1 MATDTISAMEKTVM
15 GKKIKLSWLLAFY
28 GDMLTDNQREMARLH
43 WEEDFSLAEIAS
55 QFSVSRQSVFDTV
68 NRTEKQLTALEE
80 KLGLLKRFQ
89 KMEQGLRAC
98 QAELSQV
105 RATEES
111 AGHLTEARR
120 WIDELLNQE
129 EA

>member
-1 MATDTISAMEKTVM
+1 MAKEAFSTMEKKVT
-15 GKKIKLSWLLAFY
+15 LSWLLAFY

-43 WEEDFSLAEIAS
+43 WEEDCSLAEIAG
-55 QFSVSRQSVFDTV
+55 QFSVSRQSVHDTL

-80 KLGLLKRFQ
+80 KLGLLEKFR
-89 KMEQGLRAC
+89 KMETGLRAC
-98 QAELSQV
+98 KAALSQV

-111 AGHLTEARR
+111 AGHLAEARR

>member
-1 MATDTISAMEKTVM
+1 MATDTLSAMKKTLMEKKVM
-15 GKKIKLSWLLAFY
+15 LSWLLAFY
-28 GDMLTDNQREMARLH
+28 GDMLTENQREMARLH

-55 QFSVSRQSVFDTV
+55 QFSVSRQSVHDTV

-80 KLGLLKRFQ
+80 KLGLLNRFQ
-89 KMEQGLRAC
+89 KMEAGLRAC
-98 QAELSQV
+98 QAELSKV

-111 AGHLTEARR
+111 AEHLTEARR

>member
-1 MATDTISAMEKTVM
+1 MATDTISMMEKKVT
-15 GKKIKLSWLLAFY
+15 LSWLLAFY
-28 GDMLTDNQREMARLH
+28 GDLLTENQREMARLH

-55 QFSVSRQSVFDTV
+55 QFSVSRQSVHDTV

-80 KLGLLKRFQ
+80 KLGLLGRFQ
-89 KMEQGLRAC
+89 KMEQGLRDC

-111 AGHLTEARR
+111 AGHLAEARR

>member
-1 MATDTISAMEKTVM
+1 MAKEAFSAMEKKVT
-15 GKKIKLSWLLAFY
+15 LSWLLAFY

-43 WEEDFSLAEIAS
+43 WEEDCSLAEIAG
-55 QFSVSRQSVFDTV
+55 QFSVSRQSVHDTL

-80 KLGLLKRFQ
+80 KLGLLEKFR
-89 KMEQGLRAC
+89 KMETGLRAC
-98 QAELSQV
+98 KAALSQV

-111 AGHLTEARR
+111 AEHLTEARR

>member
-1 MATDTISAMEKTVM
+1 MAADTISDIKKTVM
-15 GKKIKLSWLLAFY
+15 GKKVTLSWLLAFY

-105 RATEES
+105 RAADGT

>member
-1 MATDTISAMEKTVM
+1 MAKEAFSTMEKKVT
-15 GKKIKLSWLLAFY
+15 LSWLLAFY

-43 WEEDFSLAEIAS
+43 WEEDYSLAEIAG
-55 QFSVSRQSVFDTV
+55 QFSVSRQSVHDTL

-80 KLGLLKRFQ
+80 KLGLLEKFR
-89 KMEQGLRAC
+89 KMETGLRAC
-98 QAELSQV
+98 KAALEQV
-105 RATEES
+105 RATKDTE
-111 AGHLTEARR
+111 GHLNEARR

>member
-1 MATDTISAMEKTVM
+1 MATDTLSAMKKTLMEKKVM
-15 GKKIKLSWLLAFY
+15 LSWLLAFY
-28 GDMLTDNQREMARLH
+28 GDMLTENQREMARLH

-55 QFSVSRQSVFDTV
+55 QFSVSRQSVHDTV

-80 KLGLLKRFQ
+80 KLGLLEKFR
-89 KMEQGLRAC
+89 KMETGLRAC
-98 QAELSQV
+98 KAALSQV
-105 RATEES
+105 RATEDTE
-111 AGHLTEARR
+111 GHLNEARR

>member
-1 MATDTISAMEKTVM
+1 MAADTISAMEKTVM
-15 GKKIKLSWLLAFY
+15 GKKVTLSWLLAFY

-43 WEEDFSLAEIAS
+43 WEEDFSLTEISS

-105 RATEES
+105 RAADGT

>member
-1 MATDTISAMEKTVM
+1 MATDTISAMEK
-15 GKKIKLSWLLAFY
+15 KFKLSWLLAFY
-28 GDMLTDNQREMARLH
+28 GDMLTENQREMARLH

-55 QFSVSRQSVFDTV
+55 QFSVSRQSVHDTV

-80 KLGLLKRFQ
+80 RLGLLGRFQ
-89 KMEQGLRAC
+89 KMEAGLRAC

-111 AGHLTEARR
+111 AEHLTEARR

>member
-1 MATDTISAMEKTVM
+1 MAKEAVSMMEKKVT
-15 GKKIKLSWLLAFY
+15 LSWLLAFY

-80 KLGLLKRFQ
+80 KLGLLGRFQ
-89 KMEQGLRAC
+89 KMEAGLRAC
-98 QAELSQV
+98 QAELSKV

-111 AGHLTEARR
+111 AGHLAEARR

>member
-1 MATDTISAMEKTVM
+1 MNRQE
-15 GKKIKLSWLLAFY
+15 
-28 GDMLTDNQREMARLH
+28 ARAK
-43 WEEDFSLAEIAS
+43 AEAL
-55 QFSVSRQSVFDTV
+55 VARMT
-68 NRTEKQLTALEE
+68 LEE
-80 KLGLLKRFQ
+80 KLGLLGRFQ

-111 AGHLTEARR
+111 AGHLAEARR